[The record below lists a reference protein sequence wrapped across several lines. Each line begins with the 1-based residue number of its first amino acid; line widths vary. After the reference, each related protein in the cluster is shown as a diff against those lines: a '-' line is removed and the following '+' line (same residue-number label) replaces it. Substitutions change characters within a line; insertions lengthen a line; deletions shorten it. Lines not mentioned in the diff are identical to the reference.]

1 MLPEHMDSISSTIS
15 TTVVVLPPI
24 HQAVRDR
31 AEAVRAVQAVQAVQ
45 AVRAA
50 AEAAQTKVYSKK
62 PSLDSFPSTLDII

>member
-31 AEAVRAVQAVQAVQ
+31 AEAVRAVQAVQAV
-45 AVRAA
+45 RAA